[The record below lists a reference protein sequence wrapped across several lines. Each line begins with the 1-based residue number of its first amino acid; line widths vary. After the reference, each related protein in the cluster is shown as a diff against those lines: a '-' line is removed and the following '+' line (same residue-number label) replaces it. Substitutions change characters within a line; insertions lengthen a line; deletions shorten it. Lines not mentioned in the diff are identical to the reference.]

1 MTFSGLI
8 AVYLFL
14 GGTSAGAYAVLAVLD
29 VASNMSTWNRHD
41 ERNRTSHA
49 PKSVV
54 AVKFLQT
61 MWLPVLF
68 VLSALSCGCAVIML
82 ALCSCEDRRAVRQW
96 DVKLLRFD
104 FVFVVLELLVTILL
118 FASLAPVASADVLTG
133 RHSQLFWG
141 GFVLCA
147 LLLPIVIEMFSLMSG
162 RHLSA
167 PATAFASVLVLV
179 GGLCLRLVVVAAGVQ
194 PLV

>member
-1 MTFSGLI
+1 M
-8 AVYLFL
+8 
-14 GGTSAGAYAVLAVLD
+14 
-29 VASNMSTWNRHD
+29 
-41 ERNRTSHA
+41 
-49 PKSVV
+49 
-54 AVKFLQT
+54 
-61 MWLPVLF
+61 
-68 VLSALSCGCAVIML
+68 
-82 ALCSCEDRRAVRQW
+82 RQW

-118 FASLAPVASADVLTG
+118 FASLAPVASADVLAG

-147 LLLPIVIEMFSLMSG
+147 LLLPIVIEVFSLMNR

-167 PATAFASVLVLV
+167 STTAFASVLVLV